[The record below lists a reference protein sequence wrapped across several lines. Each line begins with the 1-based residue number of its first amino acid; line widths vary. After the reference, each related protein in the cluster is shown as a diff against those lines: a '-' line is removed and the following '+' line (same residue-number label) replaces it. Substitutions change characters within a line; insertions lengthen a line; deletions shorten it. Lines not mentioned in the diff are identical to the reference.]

1 MLHDIAI
8 IGGGIIGLSTTRALS
23 TRFPGKRLLLLEKES
38 RLAFH
43 QTGHNSGVIHSGI
56 YYPPGSLKAKLC
68 REGAASLVTFCEK
81 HSIPYKI
88 SGKVIVATD
97 PSELPALEALHQRGL
112 ANGIKNLERIGPER
126 LREIEPHAFALQ
138 AIHVP
143 GTGIVDFGKV
153 AHTYAELARQRGVDI
168 RTSASVRRVS
178 LRNSEWV
185 LQTMAGDF
193 RCRYLVNC
201 GGLHADRLASLA
213 HSRPDLAIIPF
224 RGEYYEIV
232 PERAHLVKSL
242 IYPVPNPLFP
252 FLGVHLSR
260 MISGKVKAGPN
271 AVLALKR
278 EGYKKTDFDMK
289 DAVAL
294 LTYSGFW
301 KMAKRYGG
309 IGFREW
315 FQSSSKRVFVRA
327 VQRLVPELSAEDF
340 VPGMSG
346 VRAQAVN
353 REGSLLD
360 DFKIVRERNAIHVLN
375 VPSPAATASLAIG
388 EVIADFIQ
396 KETDLSG

>member
-1 MLHDIAI
+1 
-8 IGGGIIGLSTTRALS
+8 
-23 TRFPGKRLLLLEKES
+23 
-38 RLAFH
+38 
-43 QTGHNSGVIHSGI
+43 
-56 YYPPGSLKAKLC
+56 
-68 REGAASLVTFCEK
+68 
-81 HSIPYKI
+81 
-88 SGKVIVATD
+88 
-97 PSELPALEALHQRGL
+97 
-112 ANGIKNLERIGPER
+112 
-126 LREIEPHAFALQ
+126 
-138 AIHVP
+138 
-143 GTGIVDFGKV
+143 
-153 AHTYAELARQRGVDI
+153 
-168 RTSASVRRVS
+168 
-178 LRNSEWV
+178 
-185 LQTMAGDF
+185 
-193 RCRYLVNC
+193 
-201 GGLHADRLASLA
+201 
-213 HSRPDLAIIPF
+213 
-224 RGEYYEIV
+224 
-232 PERAHLVKSL
+232 
-242 IYPVPNPLFP
+242 
-252 FLGVHLSR
+252 

-375 VPSPAATASLAIG
+375 VPSPAVTASLAIG